1 MRDFLERMHD
11 WLEGQHESH
20 RGRHPAFRAFMVALG
35 SVLIPVGVVLIP
47 LPGPGIGMIAVG
59 LGILSLEFHW
69 PRRIL
74 QWLMNSRLLGA
85 KARTPAALPAKAAA
99 EGPDGHG
106 PGRREP
112 EGVALNAGSGSAADG
127 RPH

>member
-1 MRDFLERMHD
+1 MRDYLERMHD

-35 SVLIPVGVVLIP
+35 SILIPVGIVLIP

-74 QWLMNSRLLGA
+74 RWLMNSRLLGA
-85 KARTPAALPAKAAA
+85 QARAPAALPAKGGA
-99 EGPDGHG
+99 EAPAGRGPADG
-106 PGRREP
+106 EP
-112 EGVALNAGSGSAADG
+112 EGGPFRAGSGSAAD
-127 RPH
+127 